1 MSKLIFKYGSMSAGK
16 SLKLLSEAYDLS
28 KTKMDIEVLLLKP
41 DIDTRTENTI
51 KSRLGVEAECQLI
64 HKDTDL
70 YELCMGS
77 DFVFID
83 ECQFL
88 TKEQVDVLRKVSYY
102 GVNVICFGLL
112 TTFQR
117 KLFEGSQRL
126 IEVADK
132 IEELEGRCERCGSKA
147 TINLRLVNGRPVFEG
162 EEICIGDEEYT
173 AVCYDCYKVY
183 ENYERNKK

>member
-1 MSKLIFKYGSMSAGK
+1 MSKLVFKYGSMSAGK
-16 SLKLLSEAYDLS
+16 SLKLLSEVYDLS
-28 KTKMDIEVLLLKP
+28 KTEMDIEVLLLKP
-41 DIDTRTENTI
+41 DIDTRTETTI

-70 YELCMGS
+70 YALCMEK

-88 TKEQVDVLRKVSYY
+88 TKEQVDTLRKVSYY
-102 GVNVICFGLL
+102 GVNIICFGLL

-126 IEVADK
+126 IEVADEV
-132 IEELEGRCERCGSKA
+132 IELEGRCERCGAKA
-147 TINLRLVNGRPVFEG
+147 TVNMRLVNGKLVLEG
-162 EEICIGDEEYT
+162 EEISIGDEEYM
-173 AVCYDCYKVY
+173 AVCYDCFRMY
-183 ENYERNKK
+183 EKHGRD